1 MMYETTVTLESACS
15 GGLRAPSKHFAA
27 PDPLERKTVNSPLNK
42 IKSWVRLC
50 GRKAPDRQLNGPVK

>member
-1 MMYETTVTLESACS
+1 MMYETTVTLESACG

-42 IKSWVRLC
+42 IKAGYYYAAGKHRTGS
-50 GRKAPDRQLNGPVK
+50 